1 MELKKALEEL
11 RKEKKRK
18 FSQSVDLIINLK
30 GFDLRRDSVN
40 VVINVP
46 HKIRDKKVG
55 GFFEKKSGLVD
66 SVTKVEFGKY
76 KDKNALKKLVNKY
89 DYFIAIAELMPS
101 VAKTFGKVLGP
112 AGKMPSPQLGI
123 IPQQNDD
130 FIKKELE
137 KIAKAV
143 KIRVKEASVK
153 LNIGNESMKDEEIID
168 NFNAIYKAI
177 VESLPKKKDNVKNV
191 MLKFTMSKPIKL
203 EIK

>member
-143 KIRVKEASVK
+143 TIRVKEASVK